1 MKNEKQNESQ
11 ELSVQELASISGGIA
26 EGEPYPTEPYPSEYP
41 IDDKYNNLSEAIAK
55 HIKDKNLPYWNDKYS
70 DSQTY
75 TSDSSS

>member
-26 EGEPYPTEPYPSEYP
+26 EGEPYPSEYP